1 MKKPIRRA
9 GLTLVLAG
17 VWIAAAAAR
26 VSPAE
31 PPSPA
36 TEAYTQGQEHLARRT
51 SAGLQAAL
59 QDFERATA
67 ADSTFAPAFAGLAE
81 TRALLYDY
89 PRAREAAQR
98 ALALDNR
105 QATAHA
111 VVGFV
116 RMHAD
121 WDWAGAEGE
130 LRRALELEPGKPT
143 PHLWYAILL
152 EATGRS
158 EEAVKEARRA
168 VDLAPGDARV
178 RAGLGYRLYWARR
191 YEDAVAEL
199 TAALK
204 LDPTLETAQYF
215 IGRARVQ
222 QGRFVEAR
230 AAFTRARELS
240 PRDANLLSGSA
251 YLEAMAGKR
260 NEAERILAELERL
273 ANRGHPFA
281 SQVAGI
287 HAALGH
293 KAVAL
298 GWLETALS
306 AREGALVWL
315 KIDPRFESLRGEPR
329 FAAILTRLKLAG
341 TTSTR
346 NE

>member
-1 MKKPIRRA
+1 MRKLTRRG
-9 GLTLVLAG
+9 GLALVLAG
-17 VWIAAAAAR
+17 AWIATTATT

-36 TEAYTQGQEHLARRT
+36 AEAYALGQKHLAGRT
-51 SAGLQAAL
+51 AGDLRAAL
-59 QDFERATA
+59 GDFERATA
-67 ADSTFAPAFAGLAE
+67 ADAAFAPAFAGLAE
-81 TRALLYDY
+81 TRALLSDY

-98 ALALDNR
+98 ALALDDH
-105 QATAHA
+105 QAIAHA

-130 LRRALELEPGKPT
+130 LRRALELEPGKTT

-158 EEAVKEARRA
+158 DEAVKEAHRA
-168 VDLAPGDARV
+168 VDLAPGDPRV

-191 YEDAVAEL
+191 YDEAVTEL
-199 TAALK
+199 TAAVG
-204 LDPTLETAQYF
+204 LDPTLETADYF
-215 IGRARVQ
+215 IGRSRVQ
-222 QGRFVEAR
+222 QGRFAEAR

-240 PRDANLLSGSA
+240 PRDGNLLSASA
-251 YLEAMAGKR
+251 YLEALAGKR
-260 NEAERILAELERL
+260 KEAERMLAEVERL
-273 ANRGHPFA
+273 ANRGLPFA

-293 KAVAL
+293 KAIAL
-298 GWLETALS
+298 GWLDTALS
-306 AREGALVWL
+306 ARESALVWL

-329 FAAILTRLKLAG
+329 FAEILHTLKLAG
-341 TTSTR
+341 
-346 NE
+346 

>member
-1 MKKPIRRA
+1 MRESARRVA
-9 GLTLVLAG
+9 LALILAG
-17 VWIAAAAAR
+17 TAG
-26 VSPAE
+26 VSAQ

-36 TEAYTQGQEHLARRT
+36 AEAYAQGQQHLAGRT
-51 SAGLQAAL
+51 AEDLGAAL
-59 QDFERATA
+59 KDFERATA
-67 ADSTFAPAFAGLAE
+67 ADATFAPAFAGLAE

-89 PRAREAAQR
+89 LRAREAAQR
-98 ALALDNR
+98 ALALDDR
-105 QATAHA
+105 QAIAHA

-121 WDWAGAEGE
+121 WDWVGAEGE

-158 EEAVKEARRA
+158 GEAVKEARRA

-178 RAGLGYRLYWARR
+178 HAGLGYRLYWARR
-191 YEDAVAEL
+191 YDEAVTEL
-199 TAALK
+199 TAALG
-204 LDPTLETAQYF
+204 LDPTLETAHYF

-240 PRDANLLSGSA
+240 PRDANLLSASA
-251 YLEAMAGKR
+251 YLEALAGKR
-260 NEAERILAELERL
+260 KEAERGLAELERL
-273 ANRGHPFA
+273 AQRGLPFA

-298 GWLETALS
+298 GWLESALS

-329 FAAILTRLKLAG
+329 FADILHALKLAG
-341 TTSTR
+341 
-346 NE
+346 